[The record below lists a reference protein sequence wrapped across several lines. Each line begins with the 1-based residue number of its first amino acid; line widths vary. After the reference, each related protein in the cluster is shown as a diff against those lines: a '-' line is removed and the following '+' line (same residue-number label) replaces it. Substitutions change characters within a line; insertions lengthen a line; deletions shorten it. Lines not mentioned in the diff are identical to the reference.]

1 MSRRE
6 CTQDNFVCSNSSRY
20 DAIHVSTFISYVLT
34 GLAKV
39 SSESRRARAL
49 KAVDDVTTG
58 ATIFARD
65 VLAFV
70 YVCYNVEANPLVIVY
85 QAQIL

>member
-1 MSRRE
+1 MTITSFA
-6 CTQDNFVCSNSSRY
+6 DV
-20 DAIHVSTFISYVLT
+20 A
-34 GLAKV
+34 
-39 SSESRRARAL
+39 SESRRARAL
-49 KAVDDVTTG
+49 KAVYDVTTG

-70 YVCYNVEANPLVIVY
+70 YICYNVEANPLVIVY